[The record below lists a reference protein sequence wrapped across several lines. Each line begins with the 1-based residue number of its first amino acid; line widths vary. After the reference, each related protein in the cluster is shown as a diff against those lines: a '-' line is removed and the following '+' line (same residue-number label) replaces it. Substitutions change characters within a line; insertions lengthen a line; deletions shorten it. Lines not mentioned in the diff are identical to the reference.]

1 MIFQSMKMAW
11 HAVVSNKLRSIL
23 TMLGIIIGVVA
34 LIVLVS
40 IANGATSSVTDQ
52 ISSMGSSYLTVTITD
67 DKGNPL
73 RLKELSDFCEPEEV
87 DEVAPVSWT
96 SVTAKTSYSNGTMT
110 LTGTTGSYADIQGL
124 ELFSGRFLKQTDI
137 DNNSYVVVITKD
149 TATEL
154 LGRVDAVGESIKLNG
169 KSFLVVGVL
178 SDSTSMTQ
186 GAAVTSSSDSD
197 DSDSSSSSVQLEGYI
212 PFSTMTRLAD
222 NVLDVTMFYASG
234 TDEDSLE
241 PAENALTEF
250 FMERFGEDE
259 DAFSIVDQSEIMEAM
274 SSVTNTMSLMIGGIA
289 AISLLVGGIGI
300 MNIMLVSVT
309 ERTREIGIRKAI
321 GAGRETI
328 MLQFLIEALLV
339 SLRGCL
345 AGIGL
350 SWVILK
356 VAAVVMKNSMSFT
369 MDMKVV
375 WLSVAFSVL
384 IGVLFG
390 LYPANKAASKK
401 PIDALR
407 YSG

>member
-11 HAVVSNKLRSIL
+11 HAVVSNKLRSFL

-67 DKGNPL
+67 DKENPL

-96 SVTAKTSYSNGTMT
+96 NVTAKTSYSNGTMT
-110 LTGTTGSYADIQGL
+110 LTGITGSYADIQGL

-178 SDSTSMTQ
+178 SDSTSLTQ

-241 PAENALTEF
+241 PAENALTELL
-250 FMERFGEDE
+250 MERFGEDE

-339 SLRGCL
+339 SLMGCL

-369 MDMKVV
+369 MNMKVV